1 MIIPDF
7 VNNFDF
13 TGIQAD
19 KVLHIKTSAG
29 IVFMCKYLPIKS
41 LCYLLTML
49 IGLGKEIYD
58 FFDPNGHCE
67 IADLIADHVGACAIF
82 GKEVFEKQYVMNKK
96 YFTG

>member
-1 MIIPDF
+1 
-7 VNNFDF
+7 
-13 TGIQAD
+13 
-19 KVLHIKTSAG
+19 
-29 IVFMCKYLPIKS
+29 
-41 LCYLLTML
+41 ML